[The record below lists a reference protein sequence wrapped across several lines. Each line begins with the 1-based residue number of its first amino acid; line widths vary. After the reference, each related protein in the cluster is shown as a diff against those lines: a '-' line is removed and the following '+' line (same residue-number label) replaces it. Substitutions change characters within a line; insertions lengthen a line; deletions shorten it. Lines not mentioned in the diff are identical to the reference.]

1 MTRKGEGG
9 GGGRQLSGAAGPW
22 EERECERV
30 HAQEHP
36 FPTCGNRI
44 PPGASSLRGPER
56 HLAKRLQLG

>member
-1 MTRKGEGG
+1 M
-9 GGGRQLSGAAGPW
+9 GGGRQLGGAAGTW

-36 FPTCGNRI
+36 FPTCNGI
-44 PPGASSLRGPER
+44 PPGASSLRDPER